1 MLIFKYLLL
10 SSLFLWGIF
19 SSHYLDKDSILFK
32 GQLFMDTND
41 QNNLSPYVG
50 LAENK
55 FIFNFQAWI
64 VQAWIVQGLSD

>member
-1 MLIFKYLLL
+1 
-10 SSLFLWGIF
+10 
-19 SSHYLDKDSILFK
+19 
-32 GQLFMDTND
+32 MDTND

-64 VQAWIVQGLSD
+64 VQAWIVQGLSDLKL